1 MRRVRTALG
10 VAAALGAALTAC
22 SGSQPPA
29 AGSPTPIQVSVSA
42 CGQGWSDPVAG
53 PQEFLLTDTDSRA
66 GEVYLTQA
74 GTGAV
79 YAYVDPL
86 GPGGSAPMLV
96 TLGGGRYAFRCAMED
111 SAVVEGPTVTI
122 PGAATGQQPVRPV
135 SQADLIGP
143 DMRYQAY
150 VRGRLPVL
158 GRLVGTLRTDLQ
170 RGDLTRTRADW
181 LPAHL
186 EYERLGAAY
195 GAFGAADGA
204 INGLP
209 AGLPEGVRDPAFTGF
224 HRLEYGLWHGATAA
238 QLRPVAARLAGAVAG
253 LRAGFASA
261 QLDPV
266 EVSIRAHEIA
276 ENALQFELTGQ
287 GDLGSGSTL
296 ATVRANLDGTG
307 EVLAIL
313 RPLLVSRYAG
323 LPALDAALDRTRR
336 DLDRQ
341 HRAGR
346 WTPLA
351 ALTRTDRERIDA
363 DLGELT
369 ERLAPVASICEPRR
383 LS

>member
-1 MRRVRTALG
+1 LG
-10 VAAALGAALTAC
+10 IAAAVGATVSAC
-22 SGSQPPA
+22 SGSHPPA
-29 AGSPTPIQVSVSA
+29 AGQPTPIQVSVSA
-42 CGQGWSDPVAG
+42 CGQGWSNPVAG
-53 PQEFLLTDTDSRA
+53 PQEFVLTDTDSRA

-86 GPGGSAPMLV
+86 GPGGSASMRV
-96 TLGGGRYAFRCAMED
+96 TLGGGRYAFRCAMAD
-111 SAVVEGPTVTI
+111 SDVIEGPTVTI
-122 PGAATGQQPVRPV
+122 PGAAAGQQPVRPV

-143 DMRYQAY
+143 DKSYQAY
-150 VRGRLPVL
+150 VLGRLPVL
-158 GRLVGTLRTDLQ
+158 AALVGTLRTDLG
-170 RGDLTRTRADW
+170 RGDLAAARADW

-209 AGLPEGVRDPAFTGF
+209 DGLPGGVRDPGFTGF
-224 HRLEYGLWHGATAA
+224 HRLEYGLWHRAPAAELRAVGAA
-238 QLRPVAARLAGAVAG
+238 LAGAVAG
-253 LRAGFASA
+253 LRADFGAA
-261 QLDPV
+261 QLDPL
-266 EVSIRAHEIA
+266 EVSIRAHEIT

-287 GDLGSGSTL
+287 SDLGSGSGL

-313 RPLLVSRYAG
+313 RPLLVTRYAG
-323 LPALDAALDRTRR
+323 LAATDAALDRARR

-341 HRAGR
+341 HRDGR
-346 WTPLA
+346 WTALA
-351 ALTRTDRERIDA
+351 ALSRTDRQRIDA
-363 DLGELT
+363 DISELT
-369 ERLAPVASICEPRR
+369 ERLAPVATICEPRR